1 MGMDLSF
8 QCDNVA
14 ILNIPPFSAFRF
26 PYGVFGLLR
35 MGGRDWLFKAVRG

>member
-14 ILNIPPFSAFRF
+14 ILNIPPFSAFSF
-26 PYGVFGLLR
+26 PYCVF
-35 MGGRDWLFKAVRG
+35 DWLIEDGWERLAL